1 MEANANDVATGDSPG
16 IGAAATAGRTGAAV
30 RGGGSLR
37 SAADALAGA
46 LSYPSYAATFTGLGP
61 DDIRTIAEV
70 KRFYECYMGDRDFR
84 AAADAGGAFTSQQRR
99 MLKDI
104 GVSFEPEVMELVW
117 LRPEVLGR
125 FPSLVWQHATFE
137 ELPSDMHALLAPYPE
152 LRVWL
157 SWRHRADRL
166 NMCLKLMVSKKATLS
181 PEYTAWR
188 RRRVGAVRN
197 ELGAFGWSLDH
208 PCHAVEMAVGCS
220 VQCSFC
226 AFDAGKLQTVFDL
239 QDPENRA
246 LVRGVATGMLEVFG
260 WPAMHGM
267 LYWSTEPHDNP
278 HYVKLLEFWHR
289 LTGAML
295 CTATARAGEDWVR
308 ELIEFYTKGPV
319 QWPRISVLSRG
330 MMRRLHNTFTPL
342 ELRDT
347 TLLMQQKDAEREK
360 VPGGRERMLEQLVEA
375 DDLRKVDFENLPEGF
390 EPPQGSIACISGF
403 LINMV
408 NRTVKLISPCYTS
421 MVFRYG
427 YRVFDE
433 TTFDGPED
441 FEVALKRI
449 VKRSMVVR
457 PYPEMPMRWRDDLK
471 LVLQPDG
478 FTLLSPT
485 TRRDFRKGDLHRRT
499 AELIARGDLSYQ
511 QVFDALSD
519 EPRIGPVMAMTMLD
533 LLFRK
538 GYLCELAITHDYRT
552 RDGRPDGSPR
562 RPSRQPIEDR
572 AA

>member
-37 SAADALAGA
+37 SAADA

-166 NMCLKLMVSKKATLS
+166 NMCLKLVVSKKATLS

-226 AFDAGKLQTVFDL
+226 AFDAGKLETVFDL
-239 QDPENRA
+239 SRPENRE
-246 LVRGVATGMLEVFG
+246 LVCAVAAGMLGVLG
-260 WPAMHGM
+260 WPATHGM
-267 LYWSTEPHDNP
+267 LYWCTEPHDNP
-278 HYVKLLEFWHR
+278 HYVRLLEFWQQ

-308 ELIEFYTKGPV
+308 ELVDYYTTGPV
-319 QWPRISVLSRG
+319 PWPRISVLSRG
-330 MMRRLHNTFTPL
+330 MMRRLHKAFTPL
-342 ELRDT
+342 ELRDV
-347 TLLMQQKDAEREK
+347 TLLMQQKDGEALRAK
-360 VPGGRERMLEQLVEA
+360 VPGGREKMLQNLVEA
-375 DDLRKVDFENLPEGF
+375 DDLRKVDFENPPAGF
-390 EPPQGSIACISGF
+390 EPPQGSIACISGT
-403 LINMV
+403 LVNMV
-408 NRTVKLISPCYTS
+408 ERTVKLISPCYTTLEH
-421 MVFRYG
+421 RYG

-433 TTFDGPED
+433 TKFDDRPEG
-441 FEVALKRI
+441 FAVALKRLI
-449 VKRSMVVR
+449 GRSMVTGV
-457 PYPEMPMRWRDDLK
+457 YPEMPVRWRDDLK
-471 LVLQPDG
+471 AVPQPDG
-478 FTLLSPT
+478 FSLLSPT
-485 TRRDFRKGDLHRRT
+485 TRRDFRRGEMHLRT
-499 AELIARGDLSYQ
+499 AELIGRGDLTYQ
-511 QVFDALSD
+511 QVFDALSGS
-519 EPRIGPVMAMTMLD
+519 PGVGPFTAMSLLD
-533 LLFRK
+533 SLFQK
-538 GYLCELAITHDYRT
+538 GYLCELAITRDYRA
-552 RDGRPDGSPR
+552 R
-562 RPSRQPIEDR
+562 REAGDASLREPLS
-572 AA
+572 AAA